1 MEIKITQY
9 KCARELAGETGFVKT
24 QFIQQHRPGVLWIGI
39 YLRGDL
45 GAVHF
50 HCEQSPMR
58 PTAMDMHLSG
68 IERHQPNDAMENKCI
83 ALLNTP
89 CGPASGTSLGAE
101 NAYRSFINGD
111 IDGVYAELESYYKS
125 WFEEEE

>member
-1 MEIKITQY
+1 MPITSDQY
-9 KCARELAGETGFVKT
+9 KAARELAGETGFVKT
-24 QFIQQHRPGVLWIGI
+24 QYIQQASPGVLWVGI

-50 HCEQSPMR
+50 HCELSPMR

-68 IERHQPNDAMENKCI
+68 IERHQPNDEMENKCI

-89 CGPASGTSLGAE
+89 CGSG
-101 NAYRSFINGD
+101 FGD
-111 IDGVYAELESYYKS
+111 VPGCGKRILAVYQWRY
-125 WFEEEE
+125 